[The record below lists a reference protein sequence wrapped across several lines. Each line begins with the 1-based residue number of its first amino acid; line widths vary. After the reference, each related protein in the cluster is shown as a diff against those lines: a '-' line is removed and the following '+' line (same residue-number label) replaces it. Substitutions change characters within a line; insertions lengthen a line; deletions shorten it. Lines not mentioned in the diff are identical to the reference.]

1 MVRVAIFFSVFASTL
16 GMMIIMPIL
25 GPLTRELG
33 LTESQ
38 TGWMVSIASV
48 VMAATGAWW
57 GAKSDH

>member
-48 VMAATGAWW
+48 CPLYT
-57 GAKSDH
+57 SPSPRDS